1 MKMSDSKLIS
11 YITSDFQTKSDM
23 KVGEI
28 EWEKIM
34 NKNFEKFKKAGALRQ
49 TVSQIWNKEG
59 TLRLGHLWEYKD
71 EKAFV
76 ECQKIFKEAEL
87 EFKNKTGIV
96 WKVFSNRGIVLYD
109 VIY

>member
-1 MKMSDSKLIS
+1 MTDSKLIS
-11 YITSDFQTKSDM
+11 YITSDFQSKSDM
-23 KVGEI
+23 KVGEM

-34 NKNFEKFKKAGALRQ
+34 DEKFEKFKKAGAVRQ
-49 TVSQIWNKEG
+49 TVTQIWNKEG

-76 ECQKIFKEAEL
+76 ECQKIFRDAEL
-87 EFKNKTGIV
+87 EFKNRTGIT

-109 VIY
+109 TYY